1 MSAPPLPPFGLAAD
15 AAEIHAPDPSD
26 PQPLASFVRAVAP
39 AARVPRAAPDPVEH
53 LVAFELDGELFT
65 VPVHPVREIVRVH
78 QLTRVPQAPT
88 HVRGVQNL
96 RGSVL
101 PVLEVRTRIGLSAAE
116 ITDRSRIV
124 VAEAQERLV
133 GLLVDAVIRVS
144 SVSRSQIRP
153 PPPEV
158 RSQLSDYVLGTAAL
172 DGRTSLLLDVEG
184 LLRLPESPTPEN
196 DRCR

>member
-1 MSAPPLPPFGLAAD
+1 MSASPLPPFGLASD
-15 AAEIHAPDPSD
+15 VAEIHAPDPSD
-26 PQPLASFVRAVAP
+26 PQPLASFVRAIGP
-39 AARVPRAAPDPVEH
+39 AARVARAAPDPVEH
-53 LVAFELDGELFT
+53 LVAFDLEGELYT
-65 VPVHPVREIVRVH
+65 VLVHPVREIVRVH

-96 RGSVL
+96 RGAVL

-116 ITDRSRIV
+116 ITEHSRIV

-158 RSQLSDYVLGTAAL
+158 RSQLSEYVLGTAAI

-184 LLRLPESPTPEN
+184 LLRLPESPAAEN
-196 DRCR
+196 TR

>member
-1 MSAPPLPPFGLAAD
+1 MSAPPLPPFGLASDVVAQ
-15 AAEIHAPDPSD
+15 IQAPDPSD
-26 PQPLASFVRAVAP
+26 PQPLASFVRAIGP
-39 AARVPRAAPDPVEH
+39 AARIARAAPEPVEH
-53 LVAFELDGELFT
+53 LIAFELQGELFT
-65 VPVHPVREIVRVH
+65 VPVHPVREIVRVQ

-101 PVLEVRTRIGLSAAE
+101 PVLEVRTRIGLAAAE
-116 ITDRSRIV
+116 ITERSRIV

-133 GLLVDAVIRVS
+133 GLLVDTVIRVS
-144 SVSRSQIRP
+144 SVIRSQIRP

-158 RSQLSDYVLGTAAL
+158 RSQLSEYVLGTAAI

-184 LLRLPESPTPEN
+184 LLRLPESNASEHT
-196 DRCR
+196 R